1 MAFQEGHPMTVRP
14 SFLARVRDALPQLH
28 PAERKLGQLVCDFP
42 GEVASYS
49 AKELAA
55 LAGVS
60 NATVTRFVRRIGYE
74 SYEAA
79 RREARLESETGSR
92 LYLMPQD
99 NAPIAEALARQLDQS
114 LDNLRRTLVETDPSG
129 VDAAAAAMLGARKI
143 WVIGFRVS
151 HAFAEYLT
159 WQLTQV
165 VEEIV
170 AIPSGGQTLG
180 EHLVSVRT
188 EDCVV
193 LFGLRRRI
201 AGTERILSE
210 IERRGPKLIFVTDE
224 GVPLRTKAD
233 WHFRCR
239 TTAAGPLFDHVA
251 VLGLCQALIARVID
265 RADAE
270 GRARLR
276 RIEALNDA
284 LEEL

>member
-1 MAFQEGHPMTVRP
+1 MAGRR
-14 SFLARVRDALPQLH
+14 SFLARVRDALPELH

-49 AKELAA
+49 AKELAS

-74 SYEAA
+74 SYEEA

-92 LYLMPQD
+92 LYLMPRE
-99 NAPIAEALARQLDQS
+99 NLPVGETAARQLGQS
-114 LDNLRRTLVETDPSG
+114 LDNLQHTLAETDPAEI
-129 VDAAAAAMLGARKI
+129 DAAAGAMLDARKT

-165 VEEIV
+165 IEDIV

-180 EHLVSVRT
+180 EHLVSVRA
-188 EDCVV
+188 EDCVIF
-193 LFGLRRRI
+193 FGLRRRV
-201 AGTERILSE
+201 AATGRILSE
-210 IERRGPKLIFVTDE
+210 IERRGPRLIYVTDE
-224 GVPLRTKAD
+224 GVPRRATAD
-233 WHFRCR
+233 WHFRCQ

-251 VLGLCQALIARVID
+251 VLGLCQALTGRVID

-270 GRARLR
+270 VRARLR